1 MSYIDLHTH
10 TTASDGTDTPSK
22 LVLNAVD
29 KKLSAIAI
37 TDHDTV
43 SGISEA
49 LEASRELPI
58 EVISGIEL
66 SCLYNDKDLHMLGYF
81 VDYTNQTFLDKLEE
95 LKKKREFRNEQM
107 RQKLEE
113 HGIVLTMEQIQ
124 GQAKQSVITR
134 AHFAKAMEEAG
145 YIKSKEEAFLKYI
158 GDGCPCFVQ
167 KLRFTPQEAI
177 DLIHSA
183 GGVAVLAHPLIYK
196 MSYDEI
202 DLLLKYLKECGLTG
216 VEVYHSSHNISNSGK
231 LREMIRPYHLLPTG
245 GSDYHGSNKQ
255 NVQLGCGYGG
265 MAISH
270 SLLDDLKQAH
280 SRLRN
285 FS

>member
-22 LVLNAVD
+22 LVQNAVD

-43 SGISEA
+43 AGIPEA
-49 LEASRELPI
+49 LETAKNLPI
-58 EVISGIEL
+58 EVVAGIEL

-81 VDYTNQTFLDKLEE
+81 IDYKKQSFLEKLEE
-95 LKKKREFRNEQM
+95 LKKKREYRNEQM
-107 RQKLEE
+107 RQKLEQN
-113 HGIVLTMEQIQ
+113 GIYLTMEQIQ
-124 GQAKQSVITR
+124 GQAEQSVITR

-167 KLRFTPQEAI
+167 KLRFTPKEAI

-202 DLLLKYLKECGLTG
+202 DLLLKHLKECGLTG
-216 VEVYHSSHNISNSGK
+216 VEVYHSSHNTSNSGK
-231 LREMIRPYHLLPTG
+231 LREMIRPYDLLPTG
-245 GSDYHGSNKQ
+245 GSDYHGSNKPD
-255 NVQLGCGYGG
+255 VHLGYGYG
-265 MAISH
+265 NMTISH
-270 SLLDDLKQAH
+270 SLLEDLKQAH
-280 SRLRN
+280 SKMYML
-285 FS
+285 

>member
-22 LVLNAVD
+22 LVQNAVD

-43 SGISEA
+43 AGIPEA
-49 LEASRELPI
+49 LETAKNLPI
-58 EVISGIEL
+58 EVVAGIEL

-81 VDYTNQTFLDKLEE
+81 IDYKKQSFLEKLEE
-95 LKKKREFRNEQM
+95 LKKKREYRNEQM
-107 RQKLEE
+107 RQKLEQN
-113 HGIVLTMEQIQ
+113 GIYLTMEQIQ
-124 GQAKQSVITR
+124 GQAEQSVITR

-167 KLRFTPQEAI
+167 KLRFTPKEAI

-202 DLLLKYLKECGLTG
+202 DLLLKHLKECGLTG
-216 VEVYHSSHNISNSGK
+216 VEVYHSSHNTSNSRK
-231 LREMIRPYHLLPTG
+231 LREMIRPYDLLPTG
-245 GSDYHGSNKQ
+245 GSDYHGSNKPD
-255 NVQLGCGYGG
+255 VHLGYGYG
-265 MAISH
+265 NMTISH
-270 SLLDDLKQAH
+270 SLLEDLKQAH
-280 SRLRN
+280 SKMYT
-285 FS
+285 S

>member
-10 TTASDGTDTPSK
+10 TTASDGTDAPSK

-43 SGISEA
+43 SGIPEA
-49 LEASRELPI
+49 LETAKHLPI
-58 EVISGIEL
+58 DVISGIEL
-66 SCLYNDKDLHMLGYF
+66 SCLYDDKDLHMLGYF
-81 VDYTNQTFLDKLEE
+81 VDYTNELFLDKLEE

-107 RQKLEE
+107 RQKLEKY
-113 HGIVLTMEQIQ
+113 GISLTMEQIQ

-145 YIKSKEEAFLKYI
+145 YIKSKEEAFSKYI
-158 GDGCPCFVQ
+158 GDDCPCFVQ
-167 KLRFTPQEAI
+167 KLRFSPQEAI
-177 DLIHSA
+177 ELIHNA
-183 GGVAVLAHPLIYK
+183 GGIAVLAHPLIYK
-196 MSYDEI
+196 MSWD
-202 DLLLKYLKECGLTG
+202 DLNHLLQHLKECGLTG

-245 GSDYHGSNKQ
+245 GSDYHGSNKP

-265 MAISH
+265 MTISH
-270 SLLDDLKQAH
+270 SLLDDLRQAH
-280 SRLRN
+280 SN
-285 FS
+285 I

>member
-10 TTASDGTDTPSK
+10 TTASDGTDTPSL
-22 LVLNAVD
+22 LVLNAMN

-43 SGISEA
+43 SGIPEA
-49 LEASRELPI
+49 VETAKNLPI
-58 EVISGIEL
+58 DVISGIEL
-66 SCLYNDKDLHMLGYF
+66 SCLYNDKDLHILGYF
-81 VDYTNQTFLDKLEE
+81 IDYTNQSFLNKLKE

-107 RQKLEE
+107 RQKLEK
-113 HGIVLTMEQIQ
+113 HGIILTMEQIQ

-145 YIKSKEEAFLKYI
+145 YINSKEEAFLKYI
-158 GDGCPCFVQ
+158 GDDCPCFVQ

-183 GGVAVLAHPLIYK
+183 GGIAVLAHPLIYK
-196 MSYDEI
+196 MSYHEI
-202 DLLLKYLKECGLTG
+202 EHLLKYLKECGLIG

-245 GSDYHGSNKQ
+245 GSDYHGSNKPD
-255 NVQLGCGYGG
+255 VQLGCGYGG
-265 MAISH
+265 MTISH

-280 SRLRN
+280 HQIYA
-285 FS
+285 